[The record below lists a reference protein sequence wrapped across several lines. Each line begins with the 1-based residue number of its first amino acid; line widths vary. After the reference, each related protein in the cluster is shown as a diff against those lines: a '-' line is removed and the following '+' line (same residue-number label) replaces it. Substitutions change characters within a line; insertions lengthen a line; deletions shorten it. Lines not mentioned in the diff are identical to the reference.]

1 MVLFLQLERECEKIL
16 KQQCT
21 VYHEGLQ
28 FSMERGAG
36 NGKKK
41 KKQIYESSSM
51 HVSGRALLLTMEPHW
66 QRLGGHHEGAIEGED
81 SQELQG

>member
-1 MVLFLQLERECEKIL
+1 M
-16 KQQCT
+16 
-21 VYHEGLQ
+21 
-28 FSMERGAG
+28 
-36 NGKKK
+36 GKKK

>member
-1 MVLFLQLERECEKIL
+1 MRGCNFPWREG
-16 KQQCT
+16 QGT
-21 VYHEGLQ
+21 G
-28 FSMERGAG
+28 
-36 NGKKK
+36 GKKK
-41 KKQIYESSSM
+41 KMYESSSM